1 MSAGT
6 TTARPRRTQAER
18 REATRARLLDATL
31 ACLAERGYAH
41 TSTTEVC
48 QRAGVSRGAQLH
60 HFPTK
65 AELVGAALERLFVR
79 RVAEFR
85 ERMLAL
91 PPGPGRVDAAID
103 ELGAVFTGPD
113 LDAWLELVLA
123 GRTDPEL
130 QAHVAV
136 LAERLVDAVRDV
148 WLELFPPP
156 PDLRGE
162 GDPIARVVPP
172 FLVAVL
178 EGVALSRMTG
188 SLRAADDAQQVL
200 GALKFLAAYFRL
212 DTPPEE

>member
-1 MSAGT
+1 MSPAT
-6 TTARPRRTQAER
+6 VDAPPRRTQAER
-18 REATRARLLDATL
+18 RAATRAKLLDATL

-65 AELVGAALERLFVR
+65 ADLVAAALERLFVR
-79 RVAEFR
+79 RVDEFR

-91 PPGPGRVDAAID
+91 PAGPGRVDAAID
-103 ELGAVFTGPD
+103 ELGAVFAGPD

-123 GRTDPEL
+123 GRTDADL
-130 QAHVAV
+130 QSHVAT
-136 LAERLVDAVRDV
+136 LAEHLVDTVRDV

-188 SLRAADDAQQVL
+188 SARAETDAEQVL
-200 GALKFLAAYFRL
+200 GALKFLAAWFRL
-212 DTPPEE
+212 DTPPED